1 MNILKKRIEIIDN
14 LFSSIKYDYDDLE
27 KIIEDEDIFD
37 NGQKRR
43 IVNSFLFS
51 FSKIQDNVGGKLFKE
66 VLYELKE
73 IEFKHMPML
82 DILYKLQKLNMLENV
97 EEWDM
102 LREVRNDLAHE
113 YPMEFEDRIE
123 NLKKAIWGYKELEKI
138 YFNIKNYLSNKGIL

>member
-113 YPMEFEDRIE
+113 YPMTFVERKE

>member
-1 MNILKKRIEIIDN
+1 MSILKKRIEIIDT
-14 LFSSIKYDYDDLE
+14 LFDSIKYDYDDLE
-27 KIIEDEDIFD
+27 KIIDDNDIFD

-82 DILYKLQKLNMLENV
+82 DILYKLQRLNMLENV

-113 YPMEFEDRIE
+113 YPMEFEDRKE
-123 NLKKAIWGYKELEKI
+123 NLKKAIWGYKELDKI
-138 YFNIKNYLSNKGIL
+138 YKNIKNYLLNKGIL